1 MKETKHITEGAALL
15 GIYVLLLLMTLFIPF
30 IGLVT
35 LLALVVPFVVYTAR
49 NGWKQ
54 GVWLIV
60 IAGVLSVLIG
70 SPVALAFSIPASTAG
85 LAMGHLIQKNASR
98 YAILGAAT
106 GVFLLN
112 YILAYVVAIVLFNI
126 DVLEVTQE
134 MIKESI
140 QASEAI
146 ATSLGQENAKETVEE
161 FEKALGYTS
170 YLLPTMFVLIS
181 FVHAYFSQLITFF
194 ILKRLKIQ
202 VVPFPPFRELVLP
215 KSLLWYYLIVL
226 ILSMMSPQEGTTL
239 FMVVLNLSFILMLLM
254 TVQGFSFIFFYCH
267 LKKISKAIPITLLI
281 LSFLITPLVYIIRM
295 IGIIDIGFQLRERL
309 QRNNQG
315 K

>member
-30 IGLVT
+30 IGLIT
-35 LLALVVPFVVYTAR
+35 FLALVVPFVVYTAR
-49 NGWKQ
+49 NGWKS
-54 GVWLIV
+54 GIWLV
-60 IAGVLSVLIG
+60 VVAGVLSVLIG
-70 SPVALAFSIPASTAG
+70 SPVALALSIPASTAG
-85 LAMGHLIQKNASR
+85 VVIGHLVQKNTSR

-112 YILAYVVAIVLFNI
+112 YILAYVVAIVLFDI
-126 DVLEVTQE
+126 DFIEVMQE
-134 MIKESI
+134 MIRESI

-146 ATSLGQENAKETVEE
+146 ATSLGQENAKEAVAILEE
-161 FEKALGYTS
+161 SLGYTS
-170 YLLPTMFVLIS
+170 YLLPTMLVLTS

-194 ILKRLKIQ
+194 IIKRLKMKIS
-202 VVPFPPFRELVLP
+202 PFPPFRELVLP

-226 ILSMMSPQEGTTL
+226 ILSLMAPEEGTTL

-254 TVQGFSFIFFYCH
+254 TVQGFSFIFYFCH
-267 LKKISKAIPITLLI
+267 IKKISKAIPITLVI

-295 IGIIDIGFQLRERL
+295 IGIIDIGFQLRERI
-309 QRNNQG
+309 QGKNQG

>member
-15 GIYVLLLLMTLFIPF
+15 GIYVLLLLMTLFIPI

-35 LLALVVPFVVYTAR
+35 FLALVVPFVIYTAR
-49 NGWKQ
+49 NGWKS
-54 GVWLIV
+54 GIWLIV
-60 IAGVLSVLIG
+60 VAGVLSVVIG
-70 SPVALAFSIPASTAG
+70 SPVALTFSIPASTVG

-126 DVLEVTQE
+126 DFIEVLQE
-134 MIKESI
+134 MIRESMR
-140 QASEAI
+140 ASEAI
-146 ATSLGQENAKETVEE
+146 ATSLGQENAKEALEV
-161 FEKALGYTS
+161 FENALGYTT
-170 YLLPTMFVLIS
+170 YLLPTMLVLTS
-181 FVHAYFSQLITFF
+181 FVHAFFSQLITVF
-194 ILKRLKIQ
+194 ILKRLKMK
-202 VVPFPPFRELVLP
+202 VSPFPPFRELVLP

-226 ILSMMSPQEGTTL
+226 ILSLMAPEEGTTL

-254 TVQGFSFIFFYCH
+254 TVQGFSFIFFFCH
-267 LKKISKAIPITLLI
+267 LKKISKAIPITLVI

-295 IGIIDIGFQLRERL
+295 IGIIDIGFQLRERI